1 MGDGPGAGAEEHS
14 QASLPQSSHAIP
26 PGQNSAGSD
35 LGLQHAALV
44 AEHGTESAAA
54 KYCSATVPNITAL
67 MDDFIAS
74 QEMTTQ

>member
-1 MGDGPGAGAEEHS
+1 VGDGPGAGAEEHS
-14 QASLPQSSHAIP
+14 QAPAPHSSHGTP

-44 AEHGTESAAA
+44 AEHGTVSAAA
-54 KYCSATVPNITAL
+54 SIAIVPNIAAP

-74 QEMTTQ
+74 RQMTTQ

>member
-1 MGDGPGAGAEEHS
+1 MSE
-14 QASLPQSSHAIP
+14 
-26 PGQNSAGSD
+26 